1 MDSPKRKVYVS
12 RNLRKH
18 FLQIEEPTG
27 YIAGWNTG
35 AETFCMAI
43 SASPEFFLPGLDV
56 IGLFCVSN
64 EEFILENEVVEL
76 YKKNIDLLKFEY
88 ENPLVLIVHKRK
100 EEDSS
105 VKITAKLITNCY
117 GTSED
122 MEVEDLSYN
131 PAVLLRAS
139 GQLPLLFEVSS
150 DVDTLKENIA
160 HSIERLRTTIQNEVA
175 AFFLQNSSVIIHSS
189 YDQAMME
196 SSMTCKE
203 LLKLCQDEDV
213 AEKVLKARKNLKR
226 KCPVNFHIFIQ
237 TSGNAAVE
245 NTVNHSVIIHCQ
257 RREFQCVSIPLP
269 LDVLVVAHEFSS
281 TYAIYKLF
289 ISAVDKQLEK
299 MNHCLLNYAENLDYI
314 TPVPYHFYPDIWDFP
329 VTVIYPLSKE
339 DAELEKY
346 RRHLH
351 KLLLLPLDRPFLK
364 KLNAYNFCD
373 SLSTGYLI
381 NPHEGLGASGN
392 GNTALVQGRYS
403 YHHYMQDRM
412 NDDGWGCAY
421 RSLQTIISWFKFQG
435 YTDKNVPT
443 HTEIQQALVDIG
455 DKPPS
460 FVGSKKWIGSQE
472 VSFCLDHLINVNSK
486 IMCVS
491 SGAELANKGRELF
504 NHFRDQGTPVMIGGG
519 VLAHTILGVDFNKS
533 TGDLKFLILDPHYTG
548 SEDLNVILNK
558 GWCGWKTMQFWDQ
571 SAFYNLCLPQRP
583 EDL

>member
-1 MDSPKRKVYVS
+1 
-12 RNLRKH
+12 
-18 FLQIEEPTG
+18 
-27 YIAGWNTG
+27 
-35 AETFCMAI
+35 MAI
-43 SASPEFFLPGLDV
+43 SASPDFFLPGLDV
-56 IGLFCVSN
+56 IGLFCMSN
-64 EEFILENEVVEL
+64 KEPILENEVMEL

-88 ENPLVLIVHKRK
+88 ENPLVLIVHKRR
-100 EEDSS
+100 EEYSS
-105 VKITAKLITNCY
+105 VKITAKLVTNYY
-117 GTSED
+117 GTFED
-122 MEVEDLSYN
+122 LEVEDLSYN

-150 DVDTLKENIA
+150 DVDTLKENME

-175 AFFLQNSSVIIHSS
+175 AFLLQNSNVIIHSS
-189 YDQAMME
+189 HDQTMME

-203 LLKLCQDEDV
+203 LLKLCQDEDM
-213 AEKVLKARKNLKR
+213 AEKVLKAKKNLKR

-257 RREFQCVSIPLP
+257 RREFQCVSIALP

-299 MNHCLLNYAENLDYI
+299 MNDCLLNNADFV
-314 TPVPYHFYPDIWDFP
+314 TPVPYHFYPDMWDFP
-329 VTVIYPLSKE
+329 ITVIYPLSKE

-364 KLNAYNFCD
+364 KLNVYFCD

-392 GNTALVQGRYS
+392 ENTALVQGRYS

-435 YTDKNVPT
+435 YTDKNIPT

-455 DKPPS
+455 DKLPS

-472 VSFCLDHLINVNSK
+472 VSFCLDYLINVKSK

-504 NHFRDQGTPVMIGGG
+504 NHFQDQGTPVMIGGG

-558 GWCGWKTMQFWDQ
+558 GWCGWKTVQFWDE

-583 EDL
+583 KDL